1 MAPRG
6 QFFSS
11 LAFAEFR
18 DLPYGS
24 HRRACPECKKDK
36 RDTALS
42 VTVEG
47 NGGMWHCFR
56 CGWSGG
62 WGHDE
67 KYTGAKPAYA
77 PASHAQ
83 RQLTLAAHY
92 RDFWTSLSPPHG
104 VSREYL
110 ESRECKLPP
119 ADGDLR
125 CSDLLPHPSG
135 YSGPALIAL
144 VTDAV
149 TGEPLTLH
157 RTWVCSDGTKAAI
170 DPPRMLLGKHQKRGG
185 VIRLWPDEAV
195 TTGLAIAEGIET
207 ALTAAHAFQPVWSL
221 IDAGNLS
228 QFAVLNGIESLL
240 IVADNDE
247 AGLRASDQC
256 AKRWRDAKR
265 EVRIARSPN
274 PGEDLNDVARRAA

>member
-1 MAPRG
+1 MPPRG

-11 LAFAEFR
+11 LASAEFR
-18 DLPYGS
+18 DLPCGS
-24 HRRACPECKKDK
+24 HRRSCPECNKDT

-47 NGGMWHCFR
+47 NGGVWHRFR
-56 CGWSGG
+56 CGFSGS
-62 WGHDE
+62 WGGQE
-67 KYTGAKPAYA
+67 QASCYKPTY
-77 PASHAQ
+77 PSASHPQ
-83 RQLTLAAHY
+83 KHLTLAAHC
-92 RDFWTSLSPPHG
+92 RDFWRGLGPPRG
-104 VSREYL
+104 VARKYL
-110 ESRECKLPP
+110 ESRECALPP

-125 CSDLLPHPSG
+125 CSESLRHPSG
-135 YSGPALIAL
+135 YTGPALIAL

-157 RTWVCSDGTKAAI
+157 RTWVCADGTKAPVE
-170 DPPRMLLGKHQKRGG
+170 PPRLLLGKHQKRGG
-185 VIRLWPDEAV
+185 VIRLWPDDAI

-207 ALTAAHAFQPVWSL
+207 ALAVAHAFQPVWSL

-247 AGLRASDQC
+247 AGSRASERRCRFSCEKCFQLLL
-256 AKRWRDAKR
+256 KR
-265 EVRIARSPN
+265 
-274 PGEDLNDVARRAA
+274 GLNHFAFEILACEAS